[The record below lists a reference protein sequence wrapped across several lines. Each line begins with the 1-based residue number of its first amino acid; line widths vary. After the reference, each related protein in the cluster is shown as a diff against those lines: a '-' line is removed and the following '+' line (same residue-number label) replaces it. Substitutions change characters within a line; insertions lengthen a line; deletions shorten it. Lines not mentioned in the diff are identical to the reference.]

1 MFANTLPHISIELS
15 RSKTYLGALRFT
27 KQRTPFG
34 KEKYTD
40 FQLVISTLF
49 DHEEAE
55 IEDAIIHE
63 MIHLYIHHHHLHD
76 KSTHG
81 PVFRRI
87 MADINQRFNRHVGI
101 TRQLTEEDM
110 QSNTTATESIIGIA
124 THRDGRTLLTRCA
137 QTRMFEIHR
146 AMMRTPDIDNIRWYR
161 SFDNFFTRFPRSTV
175 GKIFVI
181 DPTLLDQHLS
191 DATPISLS

>member
-1 MFANTLPHISIELS
+1 MRPTQKYVRQKFHEFNKLMFSNTLPHIPIGLS
-15 RSKTYLGALRFT
+15 QSKTYLGALRFT
-27 KQRTPFG
+27 RQRTPFG
-34 KEKYTD
+34 KEKYSD

-76 KSTHG
+76 NSAHG
-81 PVFRRI
+81 SVFRRM
-87 MADINQRFNRHVGI
+87 MANINQRFNRHVDI
-101 TRQLTEEDM
+101 SRQLTEEDM

-137 QTRMFEIHR
+137 RTRVFETHR
-146 AMMRTPDIDNIRWYR
+146 AMMQKPDIGDIRWYR
-161 SFDNFFTRFPRSTV
+161 SF
-175 GKIFVI
+175 
-181 DPTLLDQHLS
+181 
-191 DATPISLS
+191 